1 MKRDMRMYSA
11 ASDGIINEYDLT
23 NGWKKEQQFDSKRK
37 QSYCALVPSTHDV
50 VYATGK
56 IGEESVIIEVRE
68 TWKDRSLEGIELTAL
83 CCVNSSFNLS
93 CLIGGTADGRLLV
106 FPSIFNPR
114 SYNTYFVHNSA
125 VTIIKQSADGRF
137 LFTSGEDG
145 SIFIFNVSEYFSSA

>member
-1 MKRDMRMYSA
+1 M
-11 ASDGIINEYDLT
+11 
-23 NGWKKEQQFDSKRK
+23 
-37 QSYCALVPSTHDV
+37 

-56 IGEESVIIEVRE
+56 IGKESVIIEVRE

-83 CCVNSSFNLS
+83 CCVNSAFNLS

-106 FPSIFNPR
+106 FPSIFSAR
-114 SYNTYFVHNSA
+114 SYNTYHIHSKA

-145 SIFIFNVSEYFSSA
+145 AIFILAVSEYFSQA